1 MSKTVEIAIVG
12 KYTTQSDT
20 YTSIHK
26 ALEHAG
32 LESNRQVVVKY
43 VDSSNLE
50 TNVKN
55 DDPVLYH
62 QAWQAVC
69 KSEY

>member
-1 MSKTVEIAIVG
+1 MILYYETNYRSENLSKSVEIAIVG

-32 LESNRQVVVKY
+32 LESNRKVNIKVEELLIFYYIKIR
-43 VDSSNLE
+43 
-50 TNVKN
+50 
-55 DDPVLYH
+55 
-62 QAWQAVC
+62 
-69 KSEY
+69 